1 MQEHAVPVGDLLFP
15 VDLPFGLGVFLEHPV
30 RGDDE
35 HRGGGLEAYAALDA
49 DDRVAD
55 VHVAADA
62 VFRPDGLHG
71 ADGLDLVRVGRA
83 VDRRQLALLE
93 GEFESLL
100 ALGRDLARIGLL
112 GQRLLRAERLLA
124 ADRSAP
130 EPLVDRVF
138 HLLEVGL
145 EAVLA
150 EVVDLV
156 FARQGHVARRGDD
169 LDLGGEDLERQV
181 EAHLVVARAGR
192 TVGHGVGADLFGV
205 FDDGDGLENALRTY
219 RNGVGPV
226 AQDVAEDHVADA
238 FLVVLLLDVERRVC
252 RGAQLHGALLDL
264 FEFGFREPARVGDC
278 RVNVVTLL
286 LGEVFYTKRG
296 VQTAAER
303 QNHFLLGFHD
313 ILFFCFF
320 IHAAGVQILR
330 SLSPPSASFAI
341 LTFP

>member
-1 MQEHAVPVGDLLFP
+1 MISISG
-15 VDLPFGLGVFLEHPV
+15 
-30 RGDDE
+30 
-35 HRGGGLEAYAALDA
+35 
-49 DDRVAD
+49 
-55 VHVAADA
+55 
-62 VFRPDGLHG
+62 
-71 ADGLDLVRVGRA
+71 
-83 VDRRQLALLE
+83 
-93 GEFESLL
+93 
-100 ALGRDLARIGLL
+100 ARIWNV
-112 GQRLLRAERLLA
+112 R
-124 ADRSAP
+124 
-130 EPLVDRVF
+130 
-138 HLLEVGL
+138 
-145 EAVLA
+145 
-150 EVVDLV
+150 
-156 FARQGHVARRGDD
+156 
-169 LDLGGEDLERQV
+169 
-181 EAHLVVARAGR
+181 HLVVARAGR